1 MRIFIKIKNH
11 GIKIVVESE
20 ENSETVAT
28 SGGVVEKED
37 TSYVY
42 ESIADRRKTVNSSSE
57 EGTKKSVRWLEHRKS
72 DHKVSDEQQ
81 EAEDEPERGGYV
93 NDDMEINYRSNI
105 NDKHRNRTRNHV
117 KHHHSKSSSPT
128 TSHHHRN
135 MNLLLCF
142 RVRSNPDNNTDN
154 YTNTSNRALI
164 GNKYHPSEHQ
174 NQTAIVEQSNSYQ
187 LSSSANSS
195 SHKVKPENEEN
206 DANEKLIINVAEE
219 TAGEENSRSGDHSST
234 LLRSTFWRLITL
246 LNRRSSPSSST
257 SSSPSPNNQEQQR
270 NMMKNRHRHRHNH
283 HNNNLNCCW

>member
-42 ESIADRRKTVNSSSE
+42 ESIADRRKAAVRTNSSSE

-81 EAEDEPERGGYV
+81 EGGEAAPERGHV

-105 NDKHRNRTRNHV
+105 NDKHRNNHV

-128 TSHHHRN
+128 TSHHRN

-142 RVRSNPDNNTDN
+142 RVRSNPDNTDN

-174 NQTAIVEQSNSYQ
+174 NQTAIVVENSYQ

-206 DANEKLIINVAEE
+206 DANEKLIDVAEE
-219 TAGEENSRSGDHSST
+219 TVGGEENSRSGDHSST

-246 LNRRSSPSSST
+246 LNRRSSPSSS
-257 SSSPSPNNQEQQR
+257 SSPSPNNQEQQR

>member
-1 MRIFIKIKNH
+1 M
-11 GIKIVVESE
+11 VESE

-42 ESIADRRKTVNSSSE
+42 ESIADRRKAAVRTNSSSE

-81 EAEDEPERGGYV
+81 EGGEAAPERGHV

-105 NDKHRNRTRNHV
+105 NDKHRNNHV

-128 TSHHHRN
+128 TSHHRN

-142 RVRSNPDNNTDN
+142 RVRSNPDNTDN

-174 NQTAIVEQSNSYQ
+174 NQTAIVENSYQ

-206 DANEKLIINVAEE
+206 DANEKLIDVAEE
-219 TAGEENSRSGDHSST
+219 TVGGEENSRSGDHSST

-246 LNRRSSPSSST
+246 LNRRSSPSSS
-257 SSSPSPNNQEQQR
+257 SSPSPNNQQQQR
-270 NMMKNRHRHRHNH
+270 NMMKNRHRHRHHH